1 MTFIAKVWGLPDSEQ
16 GASEKV
22 SVEQRSEVLVDD
34 TP

>member
-1 MTFIAKVWGLPDSEQ
+1 MTFIAKVWGLPASEQ
-16 GASEKV
+16 VASEV